1 MADDATDVLVVGGGI
16 GGLAAAFAL
25 RRGGHR
31 VRVLEQAAEFGEVGA
46 GLQLAPNATRVLRE
60 WGLLERVVATGVL
73 PSRLVLRD
81 AITGDEL
88 THLDVRGDFER
99 RYRGPYVVAHR
110 TDLHRILLEACR
122 DGGVALE
129 TTRHVLRVETAGDA
143 VIAHCADGT
152 ACRGA
157 VALGVDGLNS
167 TLRRAVVDDEP
178 VGSGYVAYRGTL
190 PLDAAAAEVEADAMV
205 IWIGP
210 GRHFVQYAL
219 RRGEVLNQVAVFRS
233 PAFARGEP
241 ESDAGADTGA
251 DTGTGTDAGMGA
263 ELDAAFAGSCEHVTK
278 SLVSMWRDRRWPM
291 YDRAPIG
298 RWTSGRLLLLGD
310 AAHPMLQYLAQ
321 GACQAIED
329 AHVLAAQAAKHSVRG
344 GRVDWPAA
352 LAATERV
359 RAPRVGRVQHAARLW
374 GEIWHVDGV
383 GRLIR
388 NELFTTR
395 EPQDYRHLDWLYG

>member
-1 MADDATDVLVVGGGI
+1 MADDVADVLVIGGGI

-25 RRGGHR
+25 RLAGHP

-60 WGLLERVVATGVL
+60 WGLLERVMATGVL
-73 PSRLVLRD
+73 PRRLVLRD
-81 AITGDEL
+81 ALTGDEL

-122 DGGVALE
+122 DSGVVLE
-129 TTRHVLRVETAGDA
+129 TNRHVLRVKTVGDA
-143 VIAHCADGT
+143 VVGHCADET
-152 ACRGA
+152 VCRGA
-157 VALGVDGLNS
+157 VALGMDGLNS
-167 TLRRAVVDDEP
+167 TLRRAVVEDET

-190 PLDAAAAEVEADAMV
+190 PLDAAAAADVAADAMV

-241 ESDAGADTGA
+241 EW
-251 DTGTGTDAGMGA
+251 GTPA

-278 SLVSMWRDRRWPM
+278 SLVSMWRDRWWPM
-291 YDRAPIG
+291 YDRAPID
-298 RWTSGRLLLLGD
+298 RWTSGRLILLGD

-329 AHVLAAQAAKHSVRG
+329 AHVLAEQAAQHRLGG

-352 LAATERV
+352 VAATERV
-359 RAPRVGRVQHAARLW
+359 RAPRVARVQNAARLW

-383 GRLIR
+383 ARLIR
-388 NELFTTR
+388 NELLTTR
-395 EPQDYRHLDWLYG
+395 DPQDYRHLDWLYA

>member
-1 MADDATDVLVVGGGI
+1 MSDDATDVLVVGGGI

-25 RRGGHR
+25 RRARHQ

-60 WGLLERVVATGVL
+60 WGLLDEVVATGVL
-73 PSRLVLRD
+73 PRRLVLRD
-81 AITGDEL
+81 ALTGDEL
-88 THLDVRGDFER
+88 THMDVRGDFER

-110 TDLHRILLEACR
+110 TDLHRILLKACR
-122 DGGVALE
+122 DSGVLLE
-129 TTRHVLRVETAGDA
+129 TNRHVLRVETTGDG
-143 VIAHCADGT
+143 VVVHGADGMI
-152 ACRGA
+152 CRGA

-178 VGSGYVAYRGTL
+178 VNSGYVAYRGTL
-190 PLDAAAAEVEADAMV
+190 PLDAAAADVEADAMV

-241 ESDAGADTGA
+241 DW
-251 DTGTGTDAGMGA
+251 GTPD
-263 ELDAAFAGSCEHVTK
+263 ELDAAFADSCDHITK

-291 YDRAPIG
+291 YDREPIDRMTG
-298 RWTSGRLLLLGD
+298 GRLILLGD

-329 AHVLAAQAAKHSVRG
+329 AHVLAAQAARHAAGG

-359 RAPRVGRVQHAARLW
+359 RAPRVARVQNAARLW

-383 GRLIR
+383 ARLIR

-395 EPQDYRHLDWLYG
+395 VPQDYRYLDWLYGV